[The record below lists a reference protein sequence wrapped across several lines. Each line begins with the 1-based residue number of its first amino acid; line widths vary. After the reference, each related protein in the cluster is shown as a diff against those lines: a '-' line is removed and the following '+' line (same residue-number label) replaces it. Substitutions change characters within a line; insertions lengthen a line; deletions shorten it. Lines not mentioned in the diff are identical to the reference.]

1 MQAME
6 TILQKRIILA
16 YANANRSEKKV
27 FWVLIKSLTIFT
39 DILSFL
45 VPAYTSPSPFWIRGR
60 RKEEKRYKGEPLQKL
75 ARFWREVDHFHGNFS
90 MNLAFSKKI
99 PKFQV
104 FFENSTK
111 NPESFGGVEVI
122 DDDTMTM
129 IERKLFCILI
139 KGIQTSQRNCG
150 MSQKLREFR

>member
-1 MQAME
+1 MA
-6 TILQKRIILA
+6 
-16 YANANRSEKKV
+16 
-27 FWVLIKSLTIFT
+27 IFT

-45 VPAYTSPSPFWIRGR
+45 VPAYTSLSPFSMRGR
-60 RKEEKRYKGEPLQKL
+60 IKKEEERYKGEPLQKL
-75 ARFWREVDHFHGNFS
+75 ARFWREFDHFHGNFT
-90 MNLAFSKKI
+90 MNLAFSKF

-111 NPESFGGVEVI
+111 NPESFGVVEVI
-122 DDDTMTM
+122 DDDTMT

-150 MSQKLREFR
+150 ISQKLREFR